1 LRGKGQSD
9 SVKGQQGLR
18 AGKSRLS
25 GRDFVSGVYVFLEFF
40 YPLVEYWTAFNVFRY
55 ITFRGAYAAL
65 CTLLFCFL
73 FGGPIIEALRKFK
86 IGQSVRDDGPATHLK
101 KDGTPTM
108 GGLLIILSVL
118 VSMLLWMDLDNS
130 KVWITLVAFAVFGAI
145 GFVDDFLK
153 IKRRD
158 SRGLPAWAKLV
169 LQFLAAIAI
178 VLYLYCH
185 EKNSTALYLPFF
197 KNPVAD
203 MGVLWIPFAALL
215 MVGESNAVNLSDGL
229 DGLASGLLI
238 FVFISLAILTY
249 LSGRADY
256 SQYLGIPY
264 IPGAGELTVFCL
276 AGVGACVGFLWF
288 NAYPAE
294 VFMGDVGS
302 LALGGVIS
310 VISLLIKKEI
320 LILIAGGVF
329 ALEAASVII
338 QVAVYKMKKKR
349 VFKMAPLHHHFE
361 LSGWV
366 ETKVVTRFW
375 ILGGLFA
382 IIALSTLKIQ

>member
-1 LRGKGQSD
+1 
-9 SVKGQQGLR
+9 
-18 AGKSRLS
+18 
-25 GRDFVSGVYVFLEFF
+25 VFLEFF
-40 YPLVEYWTAFNVFRY
+40 YPLIKYWTAFNVFQY

-65 CTLLFCFL
+65 STLLLCFL
-73 FGGPIIEALRKFK
+73 FGAPIIERLKRFN
-86 IGQSVRDDGPATHLK
+86 IGQPVRDDGPVTHLK
-101 KDGTPTM
+101 KDGTPAM
-108 GGLLIILSVL
+108 GGLLIIISVL
-118 VSMLLWMDLDNS
+118 ISMMLWMDLDNS
-130 KVWITLVAFAVFGAI
+130 KVWLTLTAFIVFGAI
-145 GFVDDFLK
+145 GFADDFLK
-153 IKRRD
+153 IKRHD
-158 SRGLPAWAKLV
+158 ARGLPAWVKLA
-169 LQFLAAIAI
+169 LQFLAALAIA
-178 VLYLYCH
+178 LYLYSR
-185 EKNSTALYLPFF
+185 EKISTDLYLPFF
-197 KNPVAD
+197 KNPVVD
-203 MGVLWIPFAALL
+203 MGVLWIPFAVLL

-256 SQYLGIPY
+256 SDYLGISY

-288 NAYPAE
+288 NAHPAD

-310 VISLLIKKEI
+310 VISLLVKKEI
-320 LILIAGGVF
+320 LVLIAGGVF
-329 ALEAASVII
+329 VLEAASVII
-338 QVAVYKMKKKR
+338 QVLVYKIKKKR
-349 VFKMAPLHHHFE
+349 VYKMAPLHHHFE
-361 LSGWV
+361 LSGWA